1 MKETEIEVEEKEV
14 ERVYCDEC
22 GDECTDDHR
31 IEPSEVCPSCSSE
44 SAFDRVAQLASV
56 KPNDEE
62 DEAPIGAVLIM
73 TILLPLV
80 LGIIILCAPGD
91 DDGPSKESLKLTF
104 MFVVG
109 SISWTSLLFVI
120 FVL

>member
-1 MKETEIEVEEKEV
+1 MKQTEIEVEEKEV

-31 IEPSEVCPSCSSE
+31 IEPSEVCVSCSSE
-44 SAFDRVAQLASV
+44 SAFERVAQLATLE
-56 KPNDEE
+56 PDNDE
-62 DEAPIGAVLIM
+62 DEASLGMVLCF
-73 TILLPLV
+73 TALLPLV
-80 LGIIILCAPGD
+80 LIVILLFVGD
-91 DDGPSKESLKLTF
+91 DGGPSMESMKLIF

-120 FVL
+120 LVL